1 MDKTIGLPLPLD
13 RKIYLYDQIE
23 QKVIEKVS
31 KSIIT
36 INENDRFLEKLYRLY
51 GVEYKPAPIEL
62 YIDSYGGMVYQ
73 TFGLISLI
81 ETSVTPIHTICTGT
95 AMSCGILLLIAGH
108 KRHCY
113 ERSTIM
119 LHSISTFFEGQVQ
132 DIKEELAETERLQE
146 IVTKLVVE
154 KTKIPL
160 KTVKAVETGKKDWYM
175 TPSQAK
181 KFKIIDEIL

>member
-1 MDKTIGLPLPLD
+1 MDTTIGLPLPLD

-23 QKVIEKVS
+23 QKVIEQVS

-108 KRHCY
+108 KRYCY

-119 LHSISTFFEGQVQ
+119 LHSISTFSEGQVQ

-154 KTKIPL
+154 KTKIPF